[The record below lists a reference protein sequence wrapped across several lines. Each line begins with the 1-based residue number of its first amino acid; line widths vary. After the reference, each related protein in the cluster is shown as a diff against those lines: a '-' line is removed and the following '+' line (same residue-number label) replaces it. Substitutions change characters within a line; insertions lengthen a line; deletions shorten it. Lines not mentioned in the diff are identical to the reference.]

1 MTFITLQTIEHPL
14 LPAVLELDHLCFGG
28 LWSLEGYQREVDSP
42 NSELIAIVHDQTL
55 IGYGCFWAILDE
67 AHITIVAV
75 HPDHQRQGF
84 GNLLLYALLVRAHQ
98 RDMARATLEV
108 RISNQSAIS
117 LYQKYDFKVAGQ
129 RKRYYTDTGEDALI
143 LWRSGLQSAEFATLL
158 KTWKTEIDDRL
169 TQHQWSLCDPEGWL
183 SLEKSRLTCS

>member
-1 MTFITLQTIEHPL
+1 MISIQLQTITEAL
-14 LPAVLELDHLCFGG
+14 LPAVLDLDRLCFNG
-28 LWSLEGYQREVDSP
+28 LWTAEGYQREIDSP

-75 HPDHQRQGF
+75 HPNYQRQGF

-117 LYQKYDFKVAGQ
+117 LYQKYGFKVAGQ

-143 LWRSGLQSAEFATLL
+143 FWRSGLQSAEFATLL
-158 KTWKTEIDDRL
+158 KTWKTEIDDRP
-169 TQHQWSLCDPEGWL
+169 TQHQWSLRDPEGWL
-183 SLEKSRLTCS
+183 TPEKSRLTCS